1 MSKTRWKDGND
12 TEGRSKSGQH
22 PDRKRTATRQ
32 KQTEK
37 KKQSPNHNNNNFNS
51 NEKKNKRG
59 KRTSWVRQDDWWS
72 FIVLNHQTIQLT
84 HSNSIT
90 RSSVSITQPIL
101 RTVSQSIKIS
111 TIQTLKTGLVLI
123 HRWGKQTSSSHHL
136 RSRDWG
142 WSRNHLSFTKL
153 TADESQ
159 VTRCVTLSLTPKPDL
174 IQVQEIDIK
183 SNQKKTLYSSN
194 QIKSQVSFL
203 ENQNSKLSF
212 FLFFFDSHS
221 IQIHQLTRLGTVI
234 FFFLIHFQFT
244 CGWESKPTEKRS
256 KFDTI
261 YIELSQRESWHQF
274 ELRER
279 VERKV
284 QTV

>member
-1 MSKTRWKDGND
+1 MGKTDIIIPSLEIERLGLVKKPSLIHQAYSRWESGYSVCNSLIDSKTRFD
-12 TEGRSKSGQH
+12 TS
-22 PDRKRTATRQ
+22 TRNRYQ
-32 KQTEK
+32 
-37 KKQSPNHNNNNFNS
+37 
-51 NEKKNKRG
+51 
-59 KRTSWVRQDDWWS
+59 
-72 FIVLNHQTIQLT
+72 
-84 HSNSIT
+84 
-90 RSSVSITQPIL
+90 
-101 RTVSQSIKIS
+101 IK
-111 TIQTLKTGLVLI
+111 
-123 HRWGKQTSSSHHL
+123 
-136 RSRDWG
+136 
-142 WSRNHLSFTKL
+142 
-153 TADESQ
+153 
-159 VTRCVTLSLTPKPDL
+159 
-174 IQVQEIDIK
+174 
-183 SNQKKTLYSSN
+183 KKTLYSSN